1 MRTQGKRDVV
11 REDVSLGKV
20 GRDLARTGLS
30 KRSTIPGNHDPL
42 YLFAC
47 HLDWQYRR
55 TLAAYQRLVSALDD
69 SDIRIREIA
78 EMLVHRSFPVRRGKA
93 EAFIESKRSIMEW
106 FHSTE
111 REQERPNGG
120 LASSHEI
127 QSAFD
132 EQREYLY
139 WIALLITGDQAL
151 ANQAVVNASALSAN
165 YSSAFR
171 DWLNGWAK
179 YATVRAAVR
188 EVRDLILASACQS
201 VDSSS
206 EHHDD
211 DVLSDDQIML
221 LRRADPQEIIAA
233 LDPLA
238 RCALVLRGIQH
249 ASLAD
254 CALLLDVS
262 RGILPEP
269 TPMRC
274 DGMLNT

>member
-1 MRTQGKRDVV
+1 
-11 REDVSLGKV
+11 
-20 GRDLARTGLS
+20 
-30 KRSTIPGNHDPL
+30 
-42 YLFAC
+42 
-47 HLDWQYRR
+47 
-55 TLAAYQRLVSALDD
+55 
-69 SDIRIREIA
+69 
-78 EMLVHRSFPVRRGKA
+78 
-93 EAFIESKRSIMEW
+93 MEW
-106 FHSTE
+106 FHFTE

-132 EQREYLY
+132 EQRDYLY
-139 WIALLITGDQAL
+139 WIALLITGDDAL
-151 ANQAVVNASALSAN
+151 ANLAVVNASALSSN
-165 YSSAFR
+165 YSSVFR

-188 EVRDLILASACQS
+188 EVRDLISGSASRY

-206 EHHDD
+206 KHCNEDL
-211 DVLSDDQIML
+211 LSDDQIMS
-221 LRRADPQEIIAA
+221 LRHVDPREIIAA

-262 RGILPEP
+262 RGIVAGAYSQALRWNGEHHAAPNED
-269 TPMRC
+269 PMDSRV
-274 DGMLNT
+274 

>member
-1 MRTQGKRDVV
+1 
-11 REDVSLGKV
+11 
-20 GRDLARTGLS
+20 
-30 KRSTIPGNHDPL
+30 
-42 YLFAC
+42 
-47 HLDWQYRR
+47 
-55 TLAAYQRLVSALDD
+55 
-69 SDIRIREIA
+69 
-78 EMLVHRSFPVRRGKA
+78 
-93 EAFIESKRSIMEW
+93 MEW

-111 REQERPNGG
+111 REQERPNEG

-139 WIALLITGDQAL
+139 WIALLITGDEAL

-165 YSSAFR
+165 YSSVFR

-188 EVRDLILASACQS
+188 EVRDLNFASACHS

-206 EHHDD
+206 EHHDA
-211 DVLSDDQIML
+211 LSDDQIML
-221 LRRADPQEIIAA
+221 LRHADPQEIIAA
-233 LDPLA
+233 LDPVA

-262 RGILPEP
+262 RGILAGAYSHALRWNAEHLGAHAAPNEDQ
-269 TPMRC
+269 MDFRV
-274 DGMLNT
+274 

>member
-1 MRTQGKRDVV
+1 
-11 REDVSLGKV
+11 
-20 GRDLARTGLS
+20 
-30 KRSTIPGNHDPL
+30 
-42 YLFAC
+42 
-47 HLDWQYRR
+47 
-55 TLAAYQRLVSALDD
+55 
-69 SDIRIREIA
+69 
-78 EMLVHRSFPVRRGKA
+78 
-93 EAFIESKRSIMEW
+93 MEW

-127 QSAFD
+127 QSAFA

-139 WIALLITGDQAL
+139 WVALLITGDDAL
-151 ANQAVVNASALSAN
+151 ADLAVVNASALSAN
-165 YSSAFR
+165 YSSVFR
-171 DWLNGWAK
+171 DWLIGWAK

-188 EVRDLILASACQS
+188 EVRDLISAWASHY

-206 EHHDD
+206 EHCDD
-211 DVLSDDQIML
+211 DVLSDDQIMS
-221 LRRADPQEIIAA
+221 LRHVDPREIIAT

-262 RGILPEP
+262 RGIVAGAYSQALRWNGEHIVARAAPNEDR
-269 TPMRC
+269 MDSRV
-274 DGMLNT
+274 